1 MALPRSCSTTGSLGV
16 WQESTQRREVG
27 GSTVY
32 TVLPDRLHCVSH
44 ESRVFNEASGHFSR
58 LLRLPV
64 DAVQCVEVIEWHLQ
78 APVKV
83 AYEDCRRE
91 FASRGCLDEIY
102 VFHGTGR
109 ESMEG
114 IILNG
119 FLVGGD
125 GGVPIRNG
133 AASGPGIYTA
143 ISPNTP
149 MFYSARSGDD
159 CIILATVSYLA
170 AVSV

>member
-1 MALPRSCSTTGSLGV
+1 M
-16 WQESTQRREVG
+16 WQDTTQRRDVG

-32 TVLPDRLHCVSH
+32 TVLPDHLNFVSQ

-64 DAVQCVEVIEWHLQ
+64 DAVHCVEVIEWHPQ

-83 AYEDCRRE
+83 AYEDCRLE
-91 FASRGCLDEIY
+91 FASRGLVEEIY

-149 MFYSARSGDD
+149 MFYSSCSGEN
-159 CIILATVSYLA
+159 CIILATVS
-170 AVSV
+170 